1 VAHVVGATAL
11 WMAAG
16 GDLFCLFARTNRM
29 TSNRDSFQEVPRLKS
44 RITLLLT
51 LNLTLAAIAF
61 ADNRKMSQL
70 TQTTAP
76 SLSSE
81 ASSPLQD
88 IAWMV
93 GSWESDDMEV
103 EASVD
108 WTQGQKFLIRR
119 FNFRRT
125 DGQQTAG
132 WEVIGWDSETQEI
145 RSWVFDSDGGFG
157 DRFWTEEGKGNRWQI
172 EAVNTLPDGSQSTA
186 VHVITKVDDDHYT
199 WESGNRSAD
208 GLLLPSIT
216 VARVGKHNNRRP

>member
-1 VAHVVGATAL
+1 
-11 WMAAG
+11 M
-16 GDLFCLFARTNRM
+16 
-29 TSNRDSFQEVPRLKS
+29 KS
-44 RITLLLT
+44 KITLLLT

-61 ADNRKMSQL
+61 ADNCEISQL

-93 GSWESDDMEV
+93 GSWESEDTKV
-103 EASVD
+103 EARVD

-125 DGQQTAG
+125 DGQQTEG

-145 RSWVFDSDGGFG
+145 RSWVFDNDGGFG
-157 DRFWTEEGKGNRWQI
+157 ERFWTEEGGSGNRWLI
-172 EAVNTLPDGSQSTA
+172 DAVNTLPNGSQSTA

-216 VARVGKHNNRRP
+216 VARVGKQ

>member
-1 VAHVVGATAL
+1 VDLLVVL
-11 WMAAG
+11 S
-16 GDLFCLFARTNRM
+16 FATNRIRKANE
-29 TSNRDSFQEVPRLKS
+29 TTFRRVPRMKS
-44 RITLLLT
+44 IITLLLT
-51 LNLTLAAIAF
+51 LNLTLTTIAF
-61 ADNRKMSQL
+61 AGNCKISQL

-81 ASSPLQD
+81 TSSPLHD

-93 GSWESDDMEV
+93 GSWKSDDMKV

-108 WTQGQKFLIRR
+108 WTQGRNFLIRK
-119 FNFRRT
+119 FNYRRG
-125 DGQQTAG
+125 DGQQTNG

-157 DRFWTEEGKGNRWQI
+157 DRFWTEEGTGRRWVI

-186 VHVITKVDDDHYT
+186 VHAITQVDDDRYT
-199 WESGNRSAD
+199 WESGDRSAD

-216 VARVGKHNNRRP
+216 VARVRK